1 MDKLFETEEK
11 AHKNKLFGQD
21 LVDLRHKEELPI
33 INEIHDLVFN
43 YTPKQG
49 SAFEGS
55 INYTKKVWDDLLPYL
70 DEPYLELSNNL
81 AERCVKPFV
90 INRKVSQTS
99 GSEAGAIY
107 TVKLFSI
114 IRTAIIN
121 GLDPY
126 RYIKYVLENIKNKSI
141 DDLLPYTKEMSKVA

>member
-1 MDKLFETEEK
+1 MCRRIIPGLDHHL
-11 AHKNKLFGQD
+11 NKI
-21 LVDLRHKEELPI
+21 PI
-33 INEIHDLVFN
+33 IDGFLFFSGVIDDNKF
-43 YTPKQG
+43 
-49 SAFEGS
+49 S
-55 INYTKKVWDDLLPYL
+55 KKVWDDLLPYL

-90 INRKVSQTS
+90 INRKVFQTS

-126 RYIKYVLENIKNKSI
+126 RYIKYVIENIKDKPI
-141 DDLLPYTKEMSKVA
+141 DDLLPYSKEVQKMM